1 MSAYPKLSMKSPHIT
16 GFSINSACR
25 FGHSASPDD
34 FRVSLLV
41 SFVLL
46 PNLSPDSP
54 GIRFP
59 VLHHIL
65 QRPLA
70 FPSDQNYYVV
80 YRSLGSKRG
89 NQYDRRKRQRD
100 GARFIGTGILRI
112 RQTPMLND
120 KLVAVVM

>member
-41 SFVLL
+41 SVVLL

-54 GIRFP
+54 GISFP
-59 VLHHIL
+59 VLHHTL
-65 QRPLA
+65 SA
-70 FPSDQNYYVV
+70 ASSFPIGPELLCRLPQFRIKTGKPV
-80 YRSLGSKRG
+80 RQKKKTTRRC
-89 NQYDRRKRQRD
+89 QADRDR
-100 GARFIGTGILRI
+100 
-112 RQTPMLND
+112 NS
-120 KLVAVVM
+120 